1 MFSKK
6 KFILITRINILFITL
21 LVLIKLLPVT
31 LSKYQSSG
39 IGNMNSNIAFYL
51 INVSNLSETIRLD
64 NLKPCD
70 LEYVYNFSVSNK
82 KDDILSEVDIE
93 YVLSIVTTTNLPL
106 RYELYE
112 NCDYELNSCNN
123 LISDNNTKIVQ
134 DSDNTYFK
142 EFTLEK
148 EEMYFSK
155 EVTNNYTLVVYFDL
169 KNNDAKYQDSVELV
183 EINVDS
189 SQIIGD

>member
-64 NLKPCD
+64 NLKPRD

-93 YVLSIVTTTNLPL
+93 YLLSIVTTTNLPL

-142 EFTLEK
+142 EFTLKK

-189 SQIIGD
+189 SQIIDS